1 LWAIFIFLLPFTS
14 LRLLSRLVGGSE
26 VAPAS
31 FIPLV
36 LLLAVWFV
44 PYLMRRGALPLHSLP
59 VMGFTLF
66 AVLAS
71 TVSLFMSIP
80 SFKDAPLVS
89 NTIQAIA
96 TLFVGLAFYLVSATW
111 ISDEKRLSATLRWI
125 NYGGML
131 ILFYSLVQALAS
143 HFIPFWPRGWRYYH
157 HFFSVGT
164 LYSNR
169 VVGFALEPSWLANQL
184 NMLYLPL
191 WLGASALRF
200 SAHRWRLFGISL
212 ENVLLVGG
220 AAMLFLSKSRLG
232 LLAFLLCV
240 AFLLIM
246 ASYRI
251 TGWLHKRWPS
261 VRKWVITA
269 GFYFSLALLAITIL
283 LGIGYW
289 MSKTDFRMTGVFDL
303 NILLNKP
310 FIRYAEQLD
319 FAPRMVYWGTGWTT
333 FNDHPLLG
341 VGLGNAG
348 YFFPNNLSYFG
359 FRLME
364 VRDYMYRLTSLPNLK
379 SLWVRILAETG
390 IVGFAFWITWLYVLL
405 RTARSLFTHK
415 NKLMRLVGLAGLL
428 TLIAMLLEGFSM
440 DTFALPYFWVTFG
453 VLTAAFT
460 IASKQ
465 KQVDDQNLTQ

>member
-1 LWAIFIFLLPFTS
+1 
-14 LRLLSRLVGGSE
+14 
-26 VAPAS
+26 
-31 FIPLV
+31 
-36 LLLAVWFV
+36 
-44 PYLMRRGALPLHSLP
+44 
-59 VMGFTLF
+59 MGFTLV
-66 AVLAS
+66 AVLTSAAAIF
-71 TVSLFMSIP
+71 LPIP
-80 SFKDAPLVS
+80 SFKNAPLVT
-89 NTIQAIA
+89 NMIQALA
-96 TLFVGLAFYLVSATW
+96 TLFAGLSFYLVVATW
-111 ISDEKRLSATLRWI
+111 ISDEKRLATTLRWI
-125 NYGGML
+125 NYSGIL
-131 ILFYSLVQALAS
+131 ILLWCVVQALAS
-143 HFIPFWPRGWRYYH
+143 RFIPYWPRGWRPYQH
-157 HFFSVGT
+157 IFSIGT
-164 LYSNR
+164 LYRGR
-169 VVGFALEPSWLANQL
+169 VVGFTLEPSWLANQL

-200 SAHRWRLFGISL
+200 SAHRWRIFGISL

-220 AAMLFLSKSRLG
+220 AAMLFLSKSRIG

-251 TGWLHKRWPS
+251 IGWLHKRWPS

-269 GFYFSLALLAITIL
+269 GFYVSLVFLGVIIL
-283 LGIGYW
+283 LGIGFW
-289 MSKTDFRMTGVFDL
+289 MSKTDFRMTDVFNL

-319 FAPRMVYWGTGWTT
+319 FAPRMIYWDTGWTT

-359 FRLME
+359 YRLME
-364 VRDYMYRLTSLPNLK
+364 VRDYMYRLTSLPNIK

-390 IVGFAFWITWLYVLL
+390 IVGFAFWITWLYMLL
-405 RTARSLFTHK
+405 RTARSLFVSK
-415 NKLMRLVGLAGLL
+415 NSLLRLVGLAGLL

-453 VLTAAFT
+453 ILTAAFT

-465 KQVDDQNLTQ
+465 KQVESKDLTQ